1 MKSAKD
7 KGASSLMGAF
17 GKSSSAAEESTES
30 LVSENNLELVS
41 EYMPQLQKLF
51 ALL

>member
-1 MKSAKD
+1 
-7 KGASSLMGAF
+7 MGSF
-17 GKSSSAAEESTES
+17 GKASSAAEESTDP

-41 EYMPQLQKLF
+41 EYMPQLQKIF